1 MKKLTIA
8 LLLLA
13 ITILP
18 SCKKDTKNYTLG
30 IDVQSIFYNDS
41 VQVMLDNVQ
50 LINKRLTTEA
60 VLGVC
65 NDGRIITTQTEGSHQ
80 IKVVLNDSIIE
91 TDTFSLTHDLYIGI
105 HRDPRTNVLSFIY
118 SSQKFMYD

>member
-1 MKKLTIA
+1 MKKLFIA
-8 LLLLA
+8 LLLLS
-13 ITILP
+13 ITMLP
-18 SCKKDTKNYTLG
+18 SCKKDTKSYTVG

-41 VQVMLDNVQ
+41 LQVMLDNVQ

-65 NDGRIITTQTEGSHQ
+65 TDGRIISTQAEGSHQ
-80 IKVVLNDSIIE
+80 IKVVLNDSLIQ

-105 HRDPRTNVLSFIY
+105 HRDPTTNVLSFLY
-118 SSQKFMYD
+118 SNQKFMYD